1 MASRLP
7 PLFFRLAL
15 LVALGVSSALLIDY
29 FRPLPAFCDIGSGCD
44 RIRASCYGRVL
55 GVPVAL
61 IGLLGFAV
69 VMSVSLVQGE
79 RARRV
84 ARILAVAAGVTGVL
98 LLIAQGL
105 VLKVFCRLC
114 VVVDISAMV
123 AAVSALSMDPPEA
136 AAPIDRIG
144 ARRWLWP
151 AASIASI
158 LLPAIW
164 AVLQPSPPVPPEI
177 ASLWAPGKLNVVE
190 FVDFQCPFCRQQHPR
205 LVEVLED
212 YRGRVHFVRLN
223 MPLASHSQ
231 ARHAARAYCCAED
244 QGKGPEMADALFA
257 AESLTP
263 EACEKLAASLGL
275 VMPSYRTCVVS
286 PSTDARIDEQIRI
299 VRSAGLA
306 GLPTLWIGDK
316 LLIGLQPIDTL
327 RQAFVDAT
335 RSGTSRRLP
344 TAVLWAAF
352 AATLAVVGAL
362 AIRLPRRRAEGRTG

>member
-44 RIRASCYGRVL
+44 RIRASGYGRVL

-144 ARRWLWP
+144 ARRFSMSVLSP
-151 AASIASI
+151 AAPA
-158 LLPAIW
+158 LGGGARGLPRTGALRS
-164 AVLQPSPPVPPEI
+164 AQ
-177 ASLWAPGKLNVVE
+177 
-190 FVDFQCPFCRQQHPR
+190 
-205 LVEVLED
+205 
-212 YRGRVHFVRLN
+212 
-223 MPLASHSQ
+223 
-231 ARHAARAYCCAED
+231 HAARV
-244 QGKGPEMADALFA
+244 P
-257 AESLTP
+257 
-263 EACEKLAASLGL
+263 
-275 VMPSYRTCVVS
+275 
-286 PSTDARIDEQIRI
+286 
-299 VRSAGLA
+299 LA
-306 GLPTLWIGDK
+306 GATCGTRV
-316 LLIGLQPIDTL
+316 LLRGG
-327 RQAFVDAT
+327 
-335 RSGTSRRLP
+335 S
-344 TAVLWAAF
+344 
-352 AATLAVVGAL
+352 
-362 AIRLPRRRAEGRTG
+362 